1 MPTKEQIEILT
12 KLKEKLSYR
21 LNNIIKKEVEP
32 EKGYIWVGGQNGL
45 IGNRTCHY
53 EFIFYNIEEDPEKD
67 KNTLYLEVH
76 FENDNCKKFKN
87 VISGD
92 ENLEFTDWGT
102 NEQYRRIIGTDD
114 NYCVKIEKKT
124 TTDEIVKKA
133 IELLEKLDGTIGND
147 LAKICDELK
156 PSASLS
162 KRSGKVVD
170 EITYK
175 NRFRQ
180 YEQSFYSY
188 HGEIQNALIEK
199 LKNDGNYY
207 GKEIKLD
214 DNKIRVD
221 VLGININGKTYTYDI
236 YEVKPYESPTE
247 CIREALGQL
256 LYYKYMFE
264 KNGYTVGKLI
274 VVGKNKLEFYD
285 KEYLKTIKKL
295 KIDYEHQEISK

>member
-1 MPTKEQIEILT
+1 MPTKRQILKTMQKEI
-12 KLKEKLSYR
+12 EKRNDFFIPTIDYADGTQ
-21 LNNIIKKEVEP
+21 EDVA
-32 EKGYIWVGGQNGL
+32 YIWVGGQGNL
-45 IGNRTCHY
+45 IGNLSCHY
-53 EFIFYNIEEDPEKD
+53 EFIFHNETE
-67 KNTLYLEVH
+67 LHLEVH
-76 FENDNCKKFKN
+76 FEDAINYTSFSKLTLNPDFEYQDWEIDGENVDNGRIVAKQS
-87 VISGD
+87 ISV
-92 ENLEFTDWGT
+92 EQRNL
-102 NEQYRRIIGTDD
+102 NEIA
-114 NYCVKIEKKT
+114 KE
-124 TTDEIVKKA
+124 A
-133 IELLEKLDGTIGND
+133 IDLLEKLDGTIGND

-188 HGEIQNALIEK
+188 HGKIQNALIEK
-199 LKNDGNYY
+199 LRKDGNYY

-221 VLGININGKTYTYDI
+221 VLGINKNGETDIYDI

-285 KEYLKTIKKL
+285 EEYLNKIKEL
-295 KIDYEHQEISK
+295 NENLEFDYIPQEISK